1 MFGAIGDAIGGI
13 ADSIGDAVGG
23 IADGIGDALG
33 GIGDAFGGAIDGIA
47 DAFDSVAGV
56 VSDVADTIA
65 DNPIANAFQS
75 IMNTPLGGLI
85 AGVFPPAT
93 AIAGAL
99 NFADTIGNVAD
110 QVDGWTDPF
119 QQA

>member
-13 ADSIGDAVGG
+13 ADGIGDAIGGAVGG
-23 IADGIGDALG
+23 IADALGGEDGLFGGALG
-33 GIGDAFGGAIDGIA
+33 GIA
-47 DAFDSVAGV
+47 DVFDDIAGV
-56 VSDVADTIA
+56 VGDVADFVA
-65 DNPIANAFQS
+65 DNPISNAFQS

-99 NFADTIGNVAD
+99 NFADMIGDTAD
-110 QVDGWTDPF
+110 KVDGWTDPF
-119 QQA
+119 QGA